1 MAFVAPNFI
10 NIKKIKIENIN
21 HCNIYTHMKMPLIQY
36 LKTIKNIVKQKH
48 QFKIYIYINKI
59 KNKIKKSKILNIKKE
74 KKKVVVIVKQ
84 KENHVKVELALKTK
98 LIIKSIRK
106 KKL

>member
-1 MAFVAPNFI
+1 MAFVGPNFI

-48 QFKIYIYINKI
+48 QFNKKKKIYIYINKN
-59 KNKIKKSKILNIKKE
+59 KNKTIQNFK
-74 KKKVVVIVKQ
+74 
-84 KENHVKVELALKTK
+84 H
-98 LIIKSIRK
+98 
-106 KKL
+106 

>member
-36 LKTIKNIVKQKH
+36 LKTIKNIVK
-48 QFKIYIYINKI
+48 
-59 KNKIKKSKILNIKKE
+59 
-74 KKKVVVIVKQ
+74 
-84 KENHVKVELALKTK
+84 
-98 LIIKSIRK
+98 
-106 KKL
+106 

>member
-48 QFKIYIYINKI
+48 QFKKKKKKIYIYIYIYIYKI
-59 KNKIKKSKILNIKKE
+59 K
-74 KKKVVVIVKQ
+74 
-84 KENHVKVELALKTK
+84 
-98 LIIKSIRK
+98 
-106 KKL
+106 

>member
-1 MAFVAPNFI
+1 MAFVGPNFI

-48 QFKIYIYINKI
+48 QFKKKKYIYIYIKI
-59 KNKIKKSKILNIKKE
+59 KIKIKKTIQNFK
-74 KKKVVVIVKQ
+74 
-84 KENHVKVELALKTK
+84 
-98 LIIKSIRK
+98 R
-106 KKL
+106 